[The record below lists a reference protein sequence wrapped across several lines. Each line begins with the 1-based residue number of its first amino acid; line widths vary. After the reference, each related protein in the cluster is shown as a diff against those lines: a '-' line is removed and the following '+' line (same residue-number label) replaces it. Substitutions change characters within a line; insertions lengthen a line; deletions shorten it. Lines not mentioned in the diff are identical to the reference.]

1 MGVSQSKQGSQTS
14 ATRQRRTTKT
24 EAFQKETNPNLLLD
38 GYSLLLKLGEG
49 SYGRVIMVRQK
60 KTQKYYA
67 LKYVDKR
74 HAPLVLK
81 TIIEERKVLGKIRH
95 PFICNL
101 RYAFQEKSFFCL
113 ILDLA
118 SASDLRHQLS
128 KSKFSEDIIRIWIAE
143 LACAVEYLHSR
154 NIVHR
159 DIKPENILMNAE
171 GHVKLADF
179 NVARELTPERPLLNG
194 VSGTFN
200 YMAPEM
206 HLQEPYGEMVDWWAL
221 GIVFYECVYQRVPFK
236 VKVRA
241 EMMDCIQKG
250 LDFPN
255 REPPISSECNYAIQ
269 LFLKLDPLDR
279 VSSTSELF
287 SSKFFHN
294 MNRYELENLSQER
307 DFVILSTNADKNALQ
322 KTTSETVFQ
331 DIGNCK
337 PFSKEELRREFVIW
351 YRKKKQKAREAK
363 ERQQH
368 FANNLPQEVTKI
380 LKESKGSNPSI
391 TPSIDSPKKDEDN
404 VKAKHDQAQNL
415 HPVESGRID
424 FHGIEYI
431 TVDGDDQLSGGS
443 RRHPFSN
450 IKIKSLFDPLNLY
463 PCYKHNRARKA
474 ASKMYV
480 TKYFPDNEQMER
492 GFLKAIPPMD
502 KNAPNYSS
510 KMNVLKAKFELQ
522 ERFDPFDYT
531 NPKHSANLGYNF
543 TTPGAVEL
551 CVSTGSLSLVSKTS
565 SRIQSD
571 TLNTPKVSNN
581 EGTTITNGAAHIP
594 AK

>member
-1 MGVSQSKQGSQTS
+1 MSQSKQRSQASTGSQ
-14 ATRQRRTTKT
+14 RRITKT
-24 EAFQKETNPNLLLD
+24 EAFQKETNSNLLLD

-67 LKYVDKR
+67 MKYVDKR
-74 HAPLVLK
+74 HSPAVLK

-101 RYAFQEKSFFCL
+101 RYGFQEESFFCL

-118 SASDLRHQLS
+118 SASDLRHQLL
-128 KSKFSEDIIRIWIAE
+128 KSKFSEDTIRIWIAE

-159 DIKPENILMNAE
+159 DIKPENILMSAE

-206 HLQEPYGEMVDWWAL
+206 HLQEQYGEMVDWWAL

-241 EMMDCIQKG
+241 EMLDCIFKG
-250 LDFPN
+250 LESPTC
-255 REPPISSECNYAIQ
+255 EPPVTSECNTAIE
-269 LFLKLDPLDR
+269 LFLKIDPLDR

-294 MNRYELENLSQER
+294 INRYELENLSQER
-307 DFVILSTNADKNALQ
+307 DSIIVSTNADKNVLQ
-322 KTTSETVFQ
+322 MTTSETVFH

-363 ERQQH
+363 ERQQQMENIL
-368 FANNLPQEVTKI
+368 AQEVSNNSKK
-380 LKESKGSNPSI
+380 LKGTNPSI
-391 TPSIDSPKKDEDN
+391 NPQVESSKQVEDDAK
-404 VKAKHDQAQNL
+404 VKHVRAKSC
-415 HPVESGRID
+415 HPVESGRFD
-424 FHGIEYI
+424 FHGTEHL
-431 TVDGDDQLSGGS
+431 TVDGDYQSSDRL

-450 IKIKSLFDPLNLY
+450 KKIKSFLDPLKLY
-463 PCYKHNRARKA
+463 PCTKHYRARKA
-474 ASKMYV
+474 ASKMLV
-480 TKYFPDNEQMER
+480 TQYFPGDEQMER
-492 GFLKAIPPMD
+492 GFRKALPPMD
-502 KNAPNYSS
+502 ENAPNYSA
-510 KMNVLKAKFELQ
+510 KMSVLKAKFELQ
-522 ERFDPFDYT
+522 EQFDPFDYT
-531 NPKHSANLGYNF
+531 NPNHSTNLGYNF

-551 CVSTGSLSLVSKTS
+551 CVSTGSFTLVPKTS

-571 TLNTPKVSNN
+571 TLDTPKSSNN
-581 EGTTITNGAAHIP
+581 EGTTLASGDASIP